1 MNTAIASR
9 YAAEYQSI
17 APALPG
23 QSLPWLQA
31 LRAEALAEF
40 SAHGFPSPREEEWR
54 YTNVSGI
61 EKKLF
66 VPSTNLTAGDVN
78 AEWLKSVQLEDAWVL
93 VLVNGHFS
101 AELSVLD
108 GLPETVSVM
117 GMADALA
124 KQPGKVEKY
133 LGAAADQSEH
143 SFIAFN
149 TAWFTDGL
157 FVHVPAKLVLDKPI
171 QLLHIVTGT
180 DAMATTRNIIIADEM
195 AEAKVIETFISRDG
209 VYAASLPGADAAISR
224 DGVYAASL
232 PGAGAAIARDG
243 AANAYLTAAV
253 TEVFVG
259 QNADLTLYKM
269 QSESE
274 KAYHFGGSYIKQ
286 ARDARFTHHNFA
298 FGGLLARSDIHV
310 DLDHA
315 SECELNGLYLGVK
328 RQHIDNH
335 TRINHLKPYAISREL
350 YKGVLDDRA
359 RGVFQGRVI
368 VAIDAQKTDSQMNNR
383 NLLLSDDAEVDTK
396 PQLEIYADDVKCG
409 HGVTVGQL
417 EEKSIFY
424 LQSRCVDEETARNML
439 TFAFANEM
447 VDKIKIK
454 GLHDMVL
461 EQVLARFPQEGV
473 NKEWL

>member
-1 MNTAIASR
+1 MTTATASR
-9 YAAEYQSI
+9 YAAEYQTI
-17 APALPG
+17 APVLPG
-23 QSLPWLQA
+23 QALPWLQA
-31 LRAEALAEF
+31 LRVEALMAF

-66 VPSTNLTAGDVN
+66 SPSLSLTAGDLDS
-78 AEWLKSVQLEDAWVL
+78 EWLKSYQLEDTWSV

-101 AELSVLD
+101 AELSNLTDLPATVL
-108 GLPETVSVM
+108 VM
-117 GMADALA
+117 SMADALV
-124 KQPGKVEKY
+124 KQPDKVEKY
-133 LGAAADQSEH
+133 LGTAADQSEH

-157 FVHVPAKLVLDKPI
+157 FVHVPAKQVLDKPI
-171 QLLHIVTGT
+171 QLLHIVTGS
-180 DAMATTRNIIIADEM
+180 DAMATTRNIIIADGM
-195 AEAKVIETFISRDG
+195 AEAKIIETFVGID
-209 VYAASLPGADAAISR
+209 
-224 DGVYAASL
+224 
-232 PGAGAAIARDG
+232 
-243 AANAYLTAAV
+243 NAYLTAAV

-259 QNADLTLYKM
+259 QNADVTLYKM
-269 QSESE
+269 QSESD

-417 EEKSIFY
+417 DEKSIFY

-447 VDKIKIK
+447 VDKIKIRS
-454 GLHDMVL
+454 LHDIVL

>member
-1 MNTAIASR
+1 MTTTASR
-9 YAAEYQSI
+9 YAAEYQTI
-17 APALPG
+17 APTLPG
-23 QSLPWLQA
+23 QTLPWLQV
-31 LRAEALAEF
+31 LRIEALAQF
-40 SAHGFPSPREEEWR
+40 SARGFPSPREEEWR

-61 EKKLF
+61 ERKLF
-66 VPSTNLTAGDVN
+66 APSVDLAVSDVN
-78 AEWLKSVQLEDAWVL
+78 AEWLKAYQLKDAWIL
-93 VLVNGHFS
+93 VLINGHFS

-124 KQPGKVEKY
+124 KQPDIVEKY
-133 LGAAADQSEH
+133 LGLAANQSEH

-157 FVHVPAKLVLDKPI
+157 FVHLPAKLVLDKPI
-171 QLLHIVTGT
+171 QVLNIVTGV
-180 DAMATTRNIIIADEM
+180 DSMATTRNIIIVDEM
-195 AEAKVIETFISRDG
+195 AEAKLIETYVGNDC
-209 VYAASLPGADAAISR
+209 
-224 DGVYAASL
+224 
-232 PGAGAAIARDG
+232 
-243 AANAYLTAAV
+243 AYLTAAV

-269 QSESE
+269 QCESE

-310 DLDHA
+310 DLDQA
-315 SECELNGLYLGVK
+315 SECELNGLYLGAK

-335 TRINHLKPYAISREL
+335 TRITHLKPHAISREL

-368 VAIDAQKTDSQMNNR
+368 VAEDAQKTDSQMNNR
-383 NLLLSDDAEVDTK
+383 NLLLSDDAEADTK

-417 EEKSIFY
+417 DEKSIFY

-447 VDKIKIK
+447 VDKVKIK
-454 GLHDMVL
+454 SLHDKVL
-461 EQVLARFPQEGV
+461 EQVLLRFPQQGV
-473 NKEWL
+473 DKEWL

>member
-1 MNTAIASR
+1 MNTATASH
-9 YAAEYQSI
+9 YAAEYQTI
-17 APALPG
+17 APVLPG

-31 LRAEALAEF
+31 LRAKALEQF
-40 SAHGFPSPREEEWR
+40 SAQGFPSPREEEWR

-66 VPSTNLTAGDVN
+66 APSMDVTAGDVD
-78 AEWLKSVQLEDAWVL
+78 AEWLKSYQPQDAWVL
-93 VLVNGHFS
+93 VLVDGHFS

-124 KQPGKVEKY
+124 KQPDKVEKY
-133 LGAAADQSEH
+133 LGKAADQSEH

-157 FVHVPAKLVLDKPI
+157 FVHVPAKQVLDRPI
-171 QLLHIVTGT
+171 QLLHIVTGA
-180 DAMATTRNIIIADEM
+180 DVMATTRNIIIVDEM

-209 VYAASLPGADAAISR
+209 VYAASQSET
-224 DGVYAASL
+224 
-232 PGAGAAIARDG
+232 G
-243 AANAYLTAAV
+243 AANSYLTAAV

-274 KAYHFGGSYIKQ
+274 KAYHFGGSYITQ

-368 VAIDAQKTDSQMNNR
+368 VAVDAQKTDSQMNNR
-383 NLLLSDDAEVDTK
+383 NLLLSDDAEADTK

-417 EEKSIFY
+417 DEKSVFY

-447 VDKIKIK
+447 VDKVKIK
-454 GLHDMVL
+454 SLHDMVL

>member
-1 MNTAIASR
+1 MTTAIASR
-9 YAAEYQSI
+9 YAAEYQMI

-23 QSLPWLQA
+23 QTLPWLQQ
-31 LRAEALAEF
+31 LRHEALEKF
-40 SAHGFPSPREEEWR
+40 SARGFPSPREEEWR

-66 VPSTNLTAGDVN
+66 LPAASVTASDVDRN
-78 AEWLKSVQLEDAWVL
+78 WLKSYQLQDAWSVVL
-93 VLVNGHFS
+93 VDGHFS

-108 GLPETVSVM
+108 GLPETVSIM
-117 GMADALA
+117 NMADALV
-124 KQPGKVEKY
+124 KQPDTLEKY
-133 LGAAADQSEH
+133 INRAVNNDEH
-143 SFIAFN
+143 SFVAFN

-157 FVHVPAKLVLDKPI
+157 FVHIPAKQVLEKTV
-171 QLLHIVTGT
+171 QVLHIATHVDVLT
-180 DAMATTRNIIIADEM
+180 TTRTVIIVDEM
-195 AEAKVIETFISRDG
+195 ADAKIIETFVGLD
-209 VYAASLPGADAAISR
+209 
-224 DGVYAASL
+224 
-232 PGAGAAIARDG
+232 
-243 AANAYLTAAV
+243 NAYLSAAV

-259 QNADLTLYKM
+259 ANADVTLYKM
-269 QSESE
+269 QCESD
-274 KAYHFGGSYIKQ
+274 KAYHFGGTYVKQ
-286 ARDARFTHHNFA
+286 SRDARFTHHNFA
-298 FGGLLARSDIHV
+298 FGGLLARSDIHA

-335 TRINHLKPYAISREL
+335 TRINHLKPHGISREL

-368 VAIDAQKTDSQMNNR
+368 VAEDAQKTDSQMNNR
-383 NLLLSDDAEVDTK
+383 NLLLSDDAEADTK

-417 EEKSIFY
+417 DESSIFY
-424 LQSRCVDEETARNML
+424 LQSRCIDEETARNML

-454 GLHDMVL
+454 SLHDKVL
-461 EQVLARFPQEGV
+461 EQVLLRFPQEGV
-473 NKEWL
+473 EKSWL

>member
-1 MNTAIASR
+1 MNTAITSR
-9 YAAEYQSI
+9 YAAEYQTI

-23 QSLPWLQA
+23 QNLPWLQA
-31 LRAEALAEF
+31 LRTKALEQF
-40 SAHGFPSPREEEWR
+40 SAQGFPSPREEEWR

-61 EKKLF
+61 ERKLF
-66 VPSTNLTAGDVN
+66 APVMGKGDSTGVCHTPLQ
-78 AEWLKSVQLEDAWVL
+78 SYQLQNAWVV
-93 VLVNGHFS
+93 VLVNGRFS
-101 AELSVLD
+101 AEFSVLA
-108 GLPETVSVM
+108 GLPEAVTVM

-124 KQPGKVEKY
+124 KQPEKLEKY
-133 LGAAADQSEH
+133 LGLAADHAEH
-143 SFIAFN
+143 GFIAFN
-149 TAWFTDGL
+149 TAWFSDGL
-157 FVHVPAKLVLDKPI
+157 FVHIPAKQVLDRPI
-171 QLLHIVTGT
+171 QLLHIVTGD
-180 DAMATTRNIIIADEM
+180 DAMATTRNIIIADDM
-195 AEAKVIETFISRDG
+195 TEAKVIEAYVG
-209 VYAASLPGADAAISR
+209 VD
-224 DGVYAASL
+224 
-232 PGAGAAIARDG
+232 
-243 AANAYLTAAV
+243 NAYLTAAV
-253 TEVFVG
+253 TEIFVG

-274 KAYHFGGSYIKQ
+274 KAYHFGGCYIKQ

-298 FGGLLARSDIHV
+298 FGGLLARSDIHA

-315 SECELNGLYLGVK
+315 SECELNGLYLGSK
-328 RQHIDNH
+328 RRHIDNH
-335 TRINHLKPYAISREL
+335 TRINHLKPYGISREI

-383 NLLLSDDAEVDTK
+383 NLLLSDDAEADTK

-417 EEKSIFY
+417 DEKSIFY

-447 VDKIKIK
+447 VDKVKIK
-454 GLHDMVL
+454 GLHDIIL
-461 EQVLARFPQEGV
+461 AQVLARFPQEGV